1 MAMSLNDSKAP
12 ARRQSSRRQATTK
25 PVVPPSSR
33 AATARKLEVPE
44 LDELDFELETKAAPK
59 YDPALEAQRQERLK
73 KIATLTEKRDE
84 LVERLDIGA
93 AKIEEARAQGKDVS
107 TWEDHWIYL
116 LHQYETICD
125 KLRDMQIE
133 LF

>member
-1 MAMSLNDSKAP
+1 MAMSLNESNVP
-12 ARRQSSRRQATTK
+12 ARRQTSRRQTNSR
-25 PVVPPSSR
+25 PVVPTSSR
-33 AATARKLEVPE
+33 AATARKLEAPE
-44 LDELDFELETKAAPK
+44 LDELDFKTEAPPKLDAA
-59 YDPALEAQRQERLK
+59 AEAQRQERMK
-73 KIATLTEKRDE
+73 RLTVLMEKRDE

-125 KLRDMQIE
+125 KVRDMQME